1 MWNMPVGSARAY
13 AEWERR
19 WDGEEEDE
27 ADDAW
32 YDDGPPDDSHARRE
46 WADQVRDEEEDAKG

>member
-19 WDGEEEDE
+19 WDGDEEEE
-27 ADDAW
+27 

-46 WADQVRDEEEDAKG
+46 WADQLRDEEEARKEQDEA